1 MTVQEMGRQ
10 YQMAIKIVKE
20 YVRWGLRGEVEKR
33 GGLVDDADLE
43 RLSMV
48 MTPHESGEVERYR
61 KLLLKQEGSWTEK
74 LDYLRHKKSE
84 NG

>member
-10 YQMAIKIVKE
+10 YQMPIKIVKE

-33 GGLVDDADLE
+33 GTCQWDDADLE

-61 KLLLKQEGSWTEK
+61 KLLLK
-74 LDYLRHKKSE
+74 
-84 NG
+84 